1 MHLCNMKSLNL
12 FIILSFTCVSMV
24 SADTYD
30 DIISK
35 ALNNP
40 ARAAN
45 NVARDE
51 SRKPGEIIKFMDVQ
65 PGMTVLDMVSNGG
78 FYAEILASV
87 VGDEGRIIAHTFAP
101 NGMDPDFA
109 YAEYIRSSSHMKNV
123 VPIYANFAD
132 LDLKENTL
140 DRVFLVQNYHDF
152 YFDRP
157 GYGVDDVQPVLAM
170 FRKALKPSG
179 VMAII
184 DHEASSGAPSTS
196 GTTLHRI
203 SSDIVKNDMQAAG
216 FKLSGSLDILMNNN
230 DDKTKSVFDPA
241 IRGKSSRFILRYIS
255 PD

>member
-78 FYAEILASV
+78 FYAEILANV
-87 VGDEGRIIAHTFAP
+87 VGDSGRIIAHTFAP
-101 NGMDPDFA
+101 AAMNPDFP
-109 YAEYIRSSSHMKNV
+109 YAKYIRESNHMNNV
-123 VPIYANFAD
+123 VLIYANFAD
-132 LDLKENTL
+132 LVLKENTL
-140 DRVFLVQNYHDF
+140 DRVFLVQNYHDL
-152 YFDRP
+152 YFDRA

-170 FRKALKPSG
+170 FRKALKPGG

-184 DHEASSGAPSTS
+184 DHETNPGAPSST

-203 SSDIVKNDMQAAG
+203 NSDVVKNDMQTAG
-216 FKLSGSLDILMNNN
+216 FVLAGNLDILMNTT

-241 IRGKSSRFILRYIS
+241 NRGKTSRFILKFVS
-255 PD
+255 PN

>member
-1 MHLCNMKSLNL
+1 MKSLNL
-12 FIILSFTCVSMV
+12 FIILSLSCLSMV

-40 ARAAN
+40 ARATN

-78 FYAEILASV
+78 FYAEILANV
-87 VGDEGRIIAHTFAP
+87 VGDNGRIIAHTFAP
-101 NGMDPDFA
+101 AAMDPDFP
-109 YAEYIRSSSHMKNV
+109 YAKYIRESNHMNNV
-123 VPIYANFAD
+123 VLIYANFAD
-132 LDLKENTL
+132 LVLKENTL
-140 DRVFLVQNYHDF
+140 DRVFLVQNYHDL

-157 GYGVDDVQPVLAM
+157 GYGVDDVQPVLTIL
-170 FRKALKPSG
+170 RKALKPGG

-184 DHEASSGAPSTS
+184 DHETTPGAPSST

-203 SSDIVKNDMQAAG
+203 NSDVVKNDMQAAG
-216 FKLSGSLDILMNNN
+216 FVLAGSLDILMNTT

-241 IRGKSSRFILRYIS
+241 NRGKTSRFILKFVS